1 MSETHYAAVR
11 AKLNKHCYH
20 QHLGSESVL
29 LAETMIN
36 DLIASA
42 SSLSNLQEKDND
54 KRTELQLLICEL
66 DGLRIENPRLKAEN
80 NALHLQILEAVEAS
94 ETWEASICQ
103 EVQSLEDEIDSTK
116 LSLQQETRRAA
127 QKELELQQLQVEAAV
142 ILNVDGNATRPCD
155 SLPERSAFQLDA
167 EPLMAK
173 DESLTESLYHCRRNL
188 LHLESNVA
196 ETAKRAADLEN
207 KAEMLCQELFE
218 GSTPSQP
225 LRLRAMQAQ
234 LEVEATQQRKGLE
247 ELEMQCEELEER
259 RRSSDQK
266 RRHLQEKSQEL
277 HSEEAALLADE
288 AKEAVKTMELL
299 EESQAAAST
308 HQRHLKE
315 VQERHMA
322 LQVSCQKLRGSTQ
335 IMASRLSQF
344 SRDEALTA
352 AEQSKKVKELLDRLV
367 SVQSGAGAPST
378 LQLQQLEDQ
387 VQRAQ
392 EESIRLSSSK
402 AALEEEVQAAT
413 LEAKMQARYLETQ
426 RASMEGDIQ
435 SGAEVQSRWSSA
447 GAQLQWLNASLSGIT
462 DEHLLLKSQLQEQQI
477 SLHEES
483 LQRVQTHVEV
493 QRLQTMVTSLDR
505 TREEWMA
512 DLSRS
517 VASLRQAHGSLTA
530 TLQQEES
537 VQRTSDQL
545 RHQLLAS
552 ERSLHMAA
560 QQRHELAAEVDDWTF
575 ELQEHSRK
583 RDEARSTAAL
593 LMDELRQASVHASDD
608 SQRQLADS
616 DGLDRVQGEVYDFQD
631 RLARVDTEIASLNS
645 KAKRS
650 ELVTERRLERDNS
663 LSICSAE
670 LAASEI
676 ASEAITSKCWQLQE
690 DIQEKTAHASSVE
703 FASRKLEEKLARCQ
717 HELDEVKAS
726 AQNAAAGWGDEQR
739 AAARELELLK
749 KAATSLD
756 SERDEK
762 QRMADERAQEV
773 EDLKS
778 AIQDHKRSLLEAQQ
792 ALDDLRST
800 ADRQQTHLEQQQ
812 GLKRD
817 RSEHL
822 EALRQRSERLKMELT
837 ERNNEVTCVLDDL
850 QHMVKENQELHEEV
864 RQLEMSVTARMADT
878 RKQLQ
883 QQEMSAQELHALDL
897 ERADVARL
905 HEQICLENREKEVTI
920 TRLNND
926 KDLARRVAGELA
938 AELRRVQGLQDTWHD
953 RAEQYQL
960 DILVMQEQIS
970 DINQRVSSC
979 EESQQ
984 KALEEDAKL
993 KGDVA
998 AAFNAAQ
1005 GADRSEAVEAH
1016 AVASLRL
1023 RRHQIQSALQQTK
1036 VEIASQKR
1044 SAEQNWSQVSRLQ
1057 ELLDLGQVKLNRCT
1071 AELQALQKFQSASS
1085 TSPLAIGGEGSQS
1098 LTSKLKDLVEQRYAK
1113 VGELDAEQQRLKAE
1127 VLRLRAAQGT

>member
-1 MSETHYAAVR
+1 MWQQTLAVERQSATFGIPKITAQRSCGCRWMAEKLSSLSKFVPSDSCESLLWQAKLLMLFEVTELQILTRLLHLDISSIDGFEQRDSCCSIVAISFYQQFSDAAVAHGAHVIHVGVGFLWQKTWSCCLFFPITVVWQSRLATQPPAPRCWRHVPWSLTRCRELAGAAPGAPGAQRWVCWAGPPMSETHYAAVR

-20 QHLGSESVL
+20 QHLGSDSVL

-155 SLPERSAFQLDA
+155 FLPERSAFQLDA

-188 LHLESNVA
+188 LNLESNVA
-196 ETAKRAADLEN
+196 ETAKRATDLEN

-247 ELEMQCEELEER
+247 ELEMQCQELDER

-299 EESQAAAST
+299 EESQAATST
-308 HQRHLKE
+308 HQHHLKE

-322 LQVSCQKLRGSTQ
+322 LQMSCQKLRGSTQ

-344 SRDEALTA
+344 SRDEALSA
-352 AEQSKKVKELLDRLV
+352 AEQSKKVKDLLDRLV
-367 SVQSGAGAPST
+367 SVQNGAGAPST
-378 LQLQQLEDQ
+378 LQVQQLEDQ

-413 LEAKMQARYLETQ
+413 LEAKMQARHLETQ

-462 DEHLLLKSQLQEQQI
+462 DEHLLLKSQLQEQQA

-552 ERSLHMAA
+552 ERSLQMAA
-560 QQRHELAAEVDDWTF
+560 QQRHELAGEVDDWTF
-575 ELQEHSRK
+575 ELHEHSRK

-593 LMDELRQASVHASDD
+593 LMDELRQASVHASD

-616 DGLDRVQGEVYDFQD
+616 DGLLDKVQGEVYDFQD

-663 LSICSAE
+663 LSVCSAE

-676 ASEAITSKCWQLQE
+676 ASEALTSKCWQLQE
-690 DIQEKTAHASSVE
+690 DIQEKTARASSAE
-703 FASRKLEEKLARCQ
+703 FASRKLEEELERCQ

-726 AQNAAAGWGDEQR
+726 AQNAAAGVKSGPDSRFPRSQR
-739 AAARELELLK
+739 G
-749 KAATSLD
+749 
-756 SERDEK
+756 
-762 QRMADERAQEV
+762 
-773 EDLKS
+773 
-778 AIQDHKRSLLEAQQ
+778 I
-792 ALDDLRST
+792 
-800 ADRQQTHLEQQQ
+800 
-812 GLKRD
+812 
-817 RSEHL
+817 
-822 EALRQRSERLKMELT
+822 
-837 ERNNEVTCVLDDL
+837 
-850 QHMVKENQELHEEV
+850 
-864 RQLEMSVTARMADT
+864 
-878 RKQLQ
+878 
-883 QQEMSAQELHALDL
+883 
-897 ERADVARL
+897 
-905 HEQICLENREKEVTI
+905 
-920 TRLNND
+920 
-926 KDLARRVAGELA
+926 
-938 AELRRVQGLQDTWHD
+938 
-953 RAEQYQL
+953 
-960 DILVMQEQIS
+960 
-970 DINQRVSSC
+970 
-979 EESQQ
+979 
-984 KALEEDAKL
+984 
-993 KGDVA
+993 
-998 AAFNAAQ
+998 
-1005 GADRSEAVEAH
+1005 GA
-1016 AVASLRL
+1016 
-1023 RRHQIQSALQQTK
+1023 
-1036 VEIASQKR
+1036 
-1044 SAEQNWSQVSRLQ
+1044 
-1057 ELLDLGQVKLNRCT
+1057 
-1071 AELQALQKFQSASS
+1071 
-1085 TSPLAIGGEGSQS
+1085 
-1098 LTSKLKDLVEQRYAK
+1098 
-1113 VGELDAEQQRLKAE
+1113 
-1127 VLRLRAAQGT
+1127 